1 MDGWNPGKA
10 MTDEAMAHID
20 YASTEPLHYAF
31 SLHDPLL
38 SHGLKKAATTRRRP
52 LPSTP
57 LPGSAAADAR
67 PRGVG
72 RVDDRVLLDGHVR
85 QLLGRAGE
93 GGGGGARRFRRGA
106 AVRHQRRAQR
116 GLHSGAA
123 DTHTHATRRIRSRR
137 SVARL
142 RHRGRVG
149 LGLGKVGLGRVA
161 GRVACRGTE
170 SAADR

>member
-1 MDGWNPGKA
+1 VDEDLLLQGTSQEHSMDGWNPGKA

-85 QLLGRAGE
+85 
-93 GGGGGARRFRRGA
+93 
-106 AVRHQRRAQR
+106 
-116 GLHSGAA
+116 
-123 DTHTHATRRIRSRR
+123 
-137 SVARL
+137 
-142 RHRGRVG
+142 HRP
-149 LGLGKVGLGRVA
+149 
-161 GRVACRGTE
+161 
-170 SAADR
+170 